1 MLALLTEGSFES
13 GRNDYGAYI
22 KFPDGTLIMCGS
34 VKINVTENNTYSGSA
49 TVKYPMSPSII
60 HYIGVTNIYTYSP
73 ANIWSTASRELSGCK
88 LYFNNIVGLNTGQS
102 ADANWFLIGRW
113 K

>member
-49 TVKYPMSPSII
+49 TVKYPMSPFTLILLP
-60 HYIGVTNIYTYSP
+60 TYGRP
-73 ANIWSTASRELSGCK
+73 LLGNYLDASCILTIEL
-88 LYFNNIVGLNTGQS
+88 
-102 ADANWFLIGRW
+102 A
-113 K
+113 

>member
-34 VKINVTENNTYSGSA
+34 VKINVT
-49 TVKYPMSPSII
+49 
-60 HYIGVTNIYTYSP
+60 
-73 ANIWSTASRELSGCK
+73 
-88 LYFNNIVGLNTGQS
+88 
-102 ADANWFLIGRW
+102 LIQDLQP
-113 K
+113 